1 MKLYSQHYITPN
13 KDSEKPIVLIV
24 TDQDPEGVTITIRD
38 NLEGGA
44 ISSFNLP
51 RIAMINALEY
61 IVKKLKTTVDEI

>member
-1 MKLYSQHYITPN
+1 MKLYSQYYITPN

-38 NLEGGA
+38 NSEGGS

-61 IVKKLKTTVDEI
+61 IVKKIKTTVDE

>member
-24 TDQDPEGVTITIRD
+24 TDQDPDGVTITVKD
-38 NLEGGA
+38 NSEGGTMT
-44 ISSFNLP
+44 SFNLP

-61 IVKKLKTTVDEI
+61 IVKKLKTTVDE

>member
-24 TDQDPEGVTITIRD
+24 TDQDPEGVTITVKD
-38 NLEGGA
+38 NSTDGTMT
-44 ISSFNLP
+44 SFNLP

-61 IVKKLKTTVDEI
+61 IVKKLKTTVDE